1 MLAESIL
8 PPRTSAPVT
17 PRARPWPRFTA
28 IFTPAVALSV
38 QPLRAALTSLT
49 VAASLRPSCA
59 FCSAWPTPALTALAA
74 TLRQLKRSCRPT
86 ATLMCWV
93 AMLLT
98 AVRMAASAMA
108 LPLKLPPGMLKRGF
122 RKAPLCAR

>member
-28 IFTPAVALSV
+28 IFTPAVALPV
-38 QPLRAALTSLT
+38 QAFSAPSTSLT
-49 VAASLRPSCA
+49 VAASLRPNCA

-98 AVRMAASAMA
+98 AVRMAASTTALLLIAPGAM
-108 LPLKLPPGMLKRGF
+108 F
-122 RKAPLCAR
+122 APT